1 MNMNALLEA
10 QKDFEGIEKF
20 ISGRFGIPMDA
31 RIMVHG
37 LDAANLGERPDPA
50 ALKQMADTAEE
61 FLDSGSPLDLKLP
74 GATGF
79 DRENPPKVVTLVS
92 YIRNAA
98 TGAMTHGDEFGI
110 GDSQAY
116 RNREPGSMAGFSTR
130 DIRIGNLLKPDTY
143 PTELKNYVA
152 MLSRQFLPGILRIA
166 FDELNLM
173 AYLVKAHPEIATY
186 MTMLP
191 SAEDPESLGKFS
203 YGKLDF
209 FGKTVVPV
217 IVVRELISRSQ
228 PGKFRDKTTY
238 CDPSTL
244 AETRAY
250 LGDDVTD
257 MFVDYIDPPQVNLD
271 ANLAD
276 RDGKGE
282 LSLGDLVDAM
292 DIGDDTGADTIRKR
306 TRNAEGKDL
315 RFVPD
320 ADKEDEKEHEL
331 FSRSSDDELECPAY
345 KAGEWYVVQVADE
358 KHSMHGWFSMQESPS
373 GRFYFRGGPDPH
385 NFDDGSGYG
394 TDTWCIVKWDDYF
407 YRYCSASN
415 NDYAYYYVHESACRI
430 HSIGQDH
437 YAATAFG
444 VVYSGTD
451 APESNLWLGLARS
464 NQDRANNP
472 AVGTKELFNERVME
486 FFPMKPT
493 NQLTAGKYDLR
504 YSLNN
509 TIGMLCLIG
518 QWDNTVRGEE
528 NILKTAQELS
538 LKWFP
543 PKPGV
548 ELSAS
553 SVRYATARDAD
564 EAASIL
570 SLVSSGRDV
579 DDEGILDKLKMH
591 RFTINVGDIQWAMIS
606 SPDDMKKEG
615 NFMFIP
621 YDELEGYG
629 ATTPALAFRYD
640 PDADPDRQVTPI
652 TDSPV
657 PIEQAIREV
666 KSATQHPATR
676 EEPGSDTVDGMYL
689 APAFGG
695 VSGKRRVAIGNDGTT
710 LYAVGPDTD
719 GRPVPLGHLPGQLD
733 ARQLLGRRATYFTV
747 EGGYNV
753 CVGRNQADTG
763 NSPIKY
769 IGFAREGKKN
779 IQFLSVKLVLQDG
792 NLLLEMPGSGNLRLA
807 NMRGDLMRQRED
819 RYGAFLFYIDGRTVV
834 DGVNLTMAALSRLA
848 TDHSGDIGMVTIS
861 GDFMANLAGDGLVGT
876 VDWFDSVTL
885 SPRGQSR
892 LTAGM
897 LNREARETPSVINL

>member
-20 ISGRFGIPMDA
+20 ISNKFGIPMDA

-37 LDAANLGERPDPA
+37 LDAANLGEQPDPA

-61 FLDSGSPLDLKLP
+61 FFNSGNPLDLKLP

-79 DRENPPKVVTLVS
+79 DRENPPKVITLVS

-116 RNREPGSMAGFSTR
+116 RNREPGSMAGFGAR

-152 MLSRQFLPGILRIA
+152 MLSRQFLPGILRIS

-186 MTMLP
+186 MAMLP
-191 SAEDPESLGKFS
+191 AATDPESLGKFS

-209 FGKTVVPV
+209 FGKKVVPV

-228 PGKFRDKTTY
+228 PGRFRDKTTY

-250 LGDDVTD
+250 LGDEVTD

-282 LSLGDLVDAM
+282 LSMGDLVDIM

-306 TRNAEGKDL
+306 TRNAEGKYLSFD
-315 RFVPD
+315 PESD
-320 ADKEDEKEHEL
+320 EEDEKEHEL
-331 FSRSSDDELECPAY
+331 FSRISDDTYECPAY
-345 KAGEWYVVQVADE
+345 KAGEWYVVQVADKDRSE
-358 KHSMHGWFSMQESPS
+358 QGWFNMPDSPS
-373 GRFYFRGGPDPH
+373 GRFYFRGGPDPK
-385 NFDDGSGYG
+385 NFNNGAGYG
-394 TDTWCIVKWDDYF
+394 VDKWCIVANGMF
-407 YRYCSASN
+407 YSYVNTQN
-415 NDYAYYYVHESACRI
+415 NDYVYYYIHETAARVHHGDRKFP
-430 HSIGQDH
+430 
-437 YAATAFG
+437 ATGFG

-451 APESNLWLGLARS
+451 APSNSRWVGLARS
-464 NQDRANNP
+464 NQDRSNSA
-472 AVGTKELFNERVME
+472 AVGRQELFREDLMDY
-486 FFPMKPT
+486 FPMKPQ
-493 NQLTAGKYDLR
+493 NQLKSADYNIR
-504 YSLNN
+504 ESVNN

-528 NILKTAQELS
+528 NIMKTAQELS

-564 EAASIL
+564 EVASIL
-570 SLVSSGRDV
+570 SLVSSGWDD
-579 DDEGILDKLKMH
+579 DDEGILNRMKMH

-615 NFMFIP
+615 IFMFIP

-629 ATTPALAFRYD
+629 ATTPTLAFRYD
-640 PDADPDRQVTPI
+640 LDADQDRQVTPI

-657 PIEQAIREV
+657 PMEQAIREV
-666 KSATQHPATR
+666 KSATQHPATQ
-676 EEPGSDTVDGMYL
+676 EEPGGDTVDGMYL

-695 VSGKRRVAIGNDGTT
+695 VSGKRRVAIGNDGPT

-719 GRPVPLGHLPGQLD
+719 GKPVPMGHLPGQLD

-753 CVGRNQADTG
+753 CIGRNESDTG
-763 NSPIKY
+763 SSPIKY
-769 IGFAREGKKN
+769 IGFAREGKKTV
-779 IQFLSVKLVLQDG
+779 QVLSVKLVLNDG
-792 NLLLEMPGSGNLRLA
+792 NLLLENPGSSTLRLA

-819 RYGAFLFYIDGRTVV
+819 RYGSFLFYINGITVV
-834 DGVNLTMAALSRLA
+834 DGVNLTMDALSNLS
-848 TDHSGDIGMVTIS
+848 TGHSGDIGMVTIS

-876 VDWFDSVTL
+876 VDWFDSATL

-897 LNREARETPSVINL
+897 LNRNARETPSIVRLL